1 MKDKILIALSRM
13 LARASDLDVKGVGF
27 VCVFDSVKHSQ
38 NLEFFVSTGG
48 LYTSRSDTGERSV
61 NNFARAMGL
70 LGEMLSTYDD
80 SGRFAAEDKVSLRR
94 IAETN
99 EVGGLAI
106 RIDHKTMLYVGFYG
120 AGDSQINLEIAK
132 VGADYLIGKK

>member
-1 MKDKILIALSRM
+1 MKDKILIALARM
-13 LARASDLDVKGVGF
+13 LAKASDLEAKGVGF
-27 VCVFDSVKHSQ
+27 VCVYDSVKHSQ

-70 LGEMLSTYDD
+70 LAEMLSTYDD
-80 SGRFAAEDKVSLRR
+80 SGRFASEDKVSLRR

-99 EVGGLAI
+99 EVGGLAV
-106 RIDHKTMLYVGFYG
+106 RIDLKTMVYVGFYG
-120 AGDSQINLEIAK
+120 AGNSEQNLDIAK
-132 VGADYLIGKK
+132 VGADVLTDKK